1 MKQSRRKFLKT
12 LPGAIGAM
20 SLPFNLAGL
29 PVNIMG
35 DNALTRMAQQ
45 SLGNDRVLIILQM
58 HGGNDGLNCVI
69 PVDKYDLYYSKRANI
84 AIPKKNSVRKY
95 IELDSTLALDDQVGL
110 HPDMQHM
117 KRMYDQGRLTIVQ
130 GVSYE
135 NNNGSHFRGRDIT
148 FMGGSA
154 DQYFQSGWV
163 GRYLQGEYAPL
174 KYPENFPLKKGQ
186 HPSDPNF
193 EMIDPLAIE
202 MGTDVSLIF
211 HQEGNIPTSISIES
225 PEDFANLVEGLEGFH
240 ENELIDPLGIPPQFL
255 DNSRYYNELQW
266 ILSLEDKS
274 KDYARRLAELYR
286 AGDLI
291 TGSNDYPETYPFNA
305 PKGSLHN
312 PLSEQLK
319 IVTRL
324 LSGGCKTKVFLLKIG
339 GFDTHAGQVESY
351 DPTMGSHAALMYH
364 ISSAMNAFQEDLRK
378 RGLEDRVLTLT
389 TSEFGRRIYSNGS
402 YGTDHGTGAPMFIF
416 GKGVK
421 PGVVGTVPDLNQG
434 NVEMQYDYRLIYS
447 NIVRDWFGV
456 TDDNRMNEIFPG
468 IMTAGGTSDGVQFKE
483 LPIVNSVIAGTED
496 FIGDRFSLEECHPN
510 PAKEKTT
517 VRFRVNSTN
526 HVSIDLFNAQ
536 GKKMKIWV
544 NGTYPPGEHKVE
556 TDLTELPA
564 GIYIYR
570 MKSGF
575 FEDSRKLTV
584 VN

>member
-20 SLPFNLAGL
+20 SLPFTLAGL
-29 PVNIMG
+29 PVNVMA
-35 DNALTRMAQQ
+35 DNALTRMARQ

-69 PVDKYDLYYSKRANI
+69 PVTDYDLYYSKRANI

-95 IELDSTLALDDQVGL
+95 IELDSTLALDKQVGL

-117 KRMYDQGRLTIVQ
+117 KRMYDQGRLSIVQ

-154 DQYFQSGWV
+154 DEYYQSGWV
-163 GRYLQGEYAPL
+163 GRYLQQEIAPK
-174 KYPENFPLKKGQ
+174 KYPEDFP
-186 HPSDPNF
+186 NA
-193 EMIDPLAIE
+193 EMPDPLAIE
-202 MGTDVSLIF
+202 MGSDVSLIF
-211 HQEGNIPTSISIES
+211 HQEGNIPTSISIDS
-225 PEDFANLVEGLEGFH
+225 PESFANLVEGLEGFH
-240 ENELIDPLGIPPQFL
+240 ENEFVDPRGIPPEFL
-255 DNSRYYNELQW
+255 KNSPYHNELEW

-291 TGSNDYPETYPFNA
+291 TGNDNYPETYPFNA
-305 PKGSLHN
+305 PQGSLHN
-312 PLSEQLK
+312 PLFRQLK

-324 LSGGCKTKVFLLKIG
+324 LSGGCQTKVFLLKIG
-339 GFDTHAGQVESY
+339 GFDTHADQVESY

-402 YGTDHGTGAPMFIF
+402 YGTDHGTGAPVFIF

-421 PGVVGTVPDLNQG
+421 PGVVGTVPDLNLG
-434 NVEMQYDYRLIYS
+434 NVEKQYDYRLIYG

-456 TDDNRMNEIFPG
+456 TDADRMNEIFPG
-468 IMTAGGTSDGVQFKE
+468 LMTPGGTSDGQVFEE
-483 LPIVNSVIAGTED
+483 LPIVNSVIAGNED

-517 VRFRVNSTN
+517 VHFRINSAN

-536 GKKMKIWV
+536 GKKMKVWV
-544 NGTYPPGEHKVE
+544 SGTYPPGEHKVE
-556 TDLTELPA
+556 ADLTELPA
-564 GIYIYR
+564 GNYIYR